1 MQSLKREAVLHDFFS
16 ALENDGSPRVASFR
30 YYKTDGTAS
39 EKLNCTRSFEDVSKI
54 IARPKPEL
62 QKGRLENVEAV
73 TKKRDTPHLKNNHMI
88 RVRFTD
94 AKGETDFRNLKIK
107 LLTHYKPRGSAA
119 DAQSEWFEIIHPSR

>member
-16 ALENDGSPRVASFR
+16 AVEKDGSPRVASFR

-39 EKLNCTRSFEDVSKI
+39 EKINCTRSFEDIAKI
-54 IARPKPEL
+54 IAQPKPEFP
-62 QKGRLENVEAV
+62 KGGLENPEAS
-73 TKKRDTPHLKNNHMI
+73 TKKRDTPHLKNNNMI

-107 LLTHYKPRGSAA
+107 LLTHYRPRGSA
-119 DAQSEWFEIIHPSR
+119 EWFEIIHPSR